1 MSTKRRS
8 KRKIRVP
15 IKYNDMVCDLAK
27 NSNNKVTI
35 EVNNG
40 RKEPVVNTISDDACT
55 VGINDAV
62 INGRGGG
69 DTDKNRE

>member
-1 MSTKRRS
+1 M
-8 KRKIRVP
+8 
-15 IKYNDMVCDLAK
+15 
-27 NSNNKVTI
+27 

-69 DTDKNRE
+69 DTDKNKEEFNANDIDFPSLHEANMQNSADSS